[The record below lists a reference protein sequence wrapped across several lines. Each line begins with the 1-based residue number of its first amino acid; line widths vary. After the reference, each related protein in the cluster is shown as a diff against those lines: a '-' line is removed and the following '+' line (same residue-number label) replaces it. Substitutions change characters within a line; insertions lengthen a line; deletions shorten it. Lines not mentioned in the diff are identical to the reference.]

1 MKNIS
6 ILGSTG
12 SIGKQT
18 IEVIRDNP
26 SLFRVNAIT
35 ANSSIDELVSQILE
49 FSPKLACIYDCSK
62 MDILYNKLKERSP
75 DSKTELVC
83 GMDGLIKAAVSENTD
98 ILVTSVVG
106 MIGLIPT
113 LKAIE
118 KGTTIALANKETLVT
133 AGHLVMKSAVQYG
146 AAIIPVD
153 SEHSAIYQCLQ
164 GENAA
169 EVSKLILTASGGP
182 FRGMTTQQVSA
193 MKKEN
198 ALKHPNWSMGQKI
211 TIDSAT
217 LMNKGLEVIEAKW
230 LFDKEPEN
238 IEVVVHPQSIIH
250 SMVEF
255 KDRSV
260 KAQLGSPDMKLP
272 IQYALTYPNRIDIK
286 QKGLDFFNMSSL
298 TFEKPDTEVFP
309 CLRLAFEAL
318 KNKGTFLTVMNGA
331 NEALVY
337 EYLKGNIGFY
347 DISDIIEDAML
358 RHDYIL
364 NPDLQEILDADKW
377 AREFVDKRIKNFN

>member
-62 MDILYNKLKERSP
+62 LDILYNKLKERSP

-182 FRGMTTQQVSA
+182 FRGMTRQQVSA

-286 QKGLDFFNMSSL
+286 QEGLDFFNMSSL

>member
-26 SLFRVNAIT
+26 QLFRVNAIT
-35 ANSSIDELVSQILE
+35 ANSSIDELVSQIVE
-49 FSPKLACIYDCSK
+49 FNPKLACIYDCCM
-62 MDILYNKLKERSP
+62 MDTLYQRLKERMP

-83 GMDGLIKAAVSENTD
+83 GIEGLIKAAVSEKTD

-118 KGTTIALANKETLVT
+118 KGITIALANKETLVT
-133 AGHLVMKSAVQYG
+133 VGHLVMKSAADHGVS
-146 AAIIPVD
+146 IIPVD
-153 SEHSAIYQCLQ
+153 SEHSAIFQCLK
-164 GENAA
+164 GE
-169 EVSKLILTASGGP
+169 ESSQVKKLILTASGGP
-182 FRGMTTQQVSA
+182 FRGMQKEQVA
-193 MKKEN
+193 MMKKEN

-230 LFDKEPEN
+230 LFDTQPEN

-255 KDRSV
+255 KDKSV
-260 KAQLGSPDMKLP
+260 KAQMGTPDMKLP
-272 IQYALTYPNRIDIK
+272 IQYALTYPNRIDIN
-286 QKGLDFFNMSSL
+286 QDGLDFLNMRNL
-298 TFEKPDTEVFP
+298 TFEKPDLEVFP

-318 KNKGTFLTVMNGA
+318 RNKGTFLTVLNGA

-358 RHDYIL
+358 KHDYITSPAL
-364 NPDLQEILDADKW
+364 EDILSADRW
-377 AREFVDKRIKNFN
+377 ARQFVNERIKNLN